1 MIKFSSNKFKSFNKY
16 VGQLLQGAIFAII
29 GMCITTAVVMAV
41 AIPFAEVWWEVL
53 LLVGIIIGCFGLGL
67 WLLDWFGK
75 NYWRLQPHKPIITVK
90 YDMVM
95 DDMIVLSSDDA
106 DRCVDVVA
114 LIDDGI
120 DEWDCSNDI
129 LYADD
134 TVENDPK
141 LD

>member
-29 GMCITTAVVMAV
+29 GLCTTTAVVMTV

-53 LLVGIIIGCFGLGL
+53 LLVGIIIGCFSLGL

-90 YDMVM
+90 YDMAM

-120 DEWDCSNDI
+120 EEWDDEWEDF
-129 LYADD
+129 
-134 TVENDPK
+134 EE
-141 LD
+141 